1 MAISFTCPHCGKQT
15 TVADQFAGQTG
26 PCVACNKPVTIPGV
40 PGVGPAAVPYAPS
53 PAAGGALGAG
63 LIVLIVLGVGA
74 VCAVPILIALLLP
87 AVQAAREAGRRVQSQ
102 NNMKQIAIAMLN
114 YHDAMGEFPPAVVND
129 ANGQPLY
136 SGRVLLL
143 PYMEQQGIY
152 EQFDQNSAWNSP
164 ANMALSQQTLPV
176 FTDPSSRR
184 TTPGQTDY
192 LFVVGQ
198 GTAFDGQGK
207 VSMGKIRDGSSNTMF
222 LVEVKDSGV
231 SWAQPSELNISQ
243 PMPLPTGN
251 HPRGNLAA
259 FFDGSTRFIVDSID
273 PNVVR
278 QLSTSDGGEVVNLP
292 Y

>member
-1 MAISFTCPHCGKQT
+1 MAISFTCPYCGKQT

-40 PGVGPAAVPYAPS
+40 GAPAAPYAPS
-53 PAAGGALGAG
+53 SAAGGALGAG

-114 YHDAMGEFPPAVVND
+114 YHDAMNEFPPAVVTD

-143 PYMEQQGIY
+143 PFMEQQGLY
-152 EQFDQNSAWNSP
+152 EQFDKNSAWDSP
-164 ANMALSQQTLPV
+164 ANIALSQQTLPI

-184 TTPGQTDY
+184 STPGQTDY

-198 GTAFDGQGK
+198 GTLFDK
-207 VSMGKIRDGSSNTMF
+207 KGKISMADIVDGTSNTMF
-222 LVEVKDSGV
+222 LVEVKDSGI
-231 SWAQPSELNISQ
+231 SWAQPGELDISQ
-243 PMPLPTGN
+243 PMPLPKGN

-259 FFDGSTRFIVDSID
+259 FFDGSTRFLSDSID

-278 QLSTSDGGEVVNLP
+278 QLSTSDGGEVVNVP